1 MSPVIE
7 INESIIEAVPAVH
20 YRSAF
25 AREVNNLCSC
35 DKTRPEAV
43 AVELG
48 PHLTNAIT
56 SWMKELG
63 VSPLK
68 ETELPCMLGLL
79 YKNKFV
85 HPDYQETALGLQ
97 AHSGK
102 PLNELS
108 PELRRK
114 LLNYS
119 DKYLAGLSSTD
130 SIFEAIRCSIELNIP
145 VYGIDMDEFSARHGK
160 TVLIEEPQGLD
171 SGLSNYVVK
180 YGRIASMCRDAYV
193 DGRREYVMAARLKS
207 LAGRH
212 RRILFT
218 CGLAH
223 WEMIQIL
230 LKDPAVRPAEI
241 LITEGS
247 INFTRVIVH
256 PRMAVTFMDT
266 YPVLTTIYEQNRH
279 NPLNKSKDPFRIQKA
294 GHIYQ
299 DILAKVYNK
308 YFKEYKTVYKE
319 NKTNNNIQ
327 RIPDFEIFVS
337 NMQIVNQHFAP
348 SLTDLIDCARSMMS
362 PDFCDLLTTH
372 LMDIERPWASP
383 GQFPNLPM
391 VSRLPDNSE
400 QKENKAPVDFFNLTE
415 SVKDLKHPKPSV
427 RKRSGSFTLDYRNAN
442 PVPEYLLR
450 MWNWEDEPVVPRGR
464 ESCYDWVWPPC
475 EAILFGSAYE
485 ASKMAVTRSNEP
497 VSAVFE
503 GSLFDGL
510 DIKATIRSATAG
522 EKKIYIRKPSSTRKT
537 FYPDGKKPEPTVFIF
552 ENTPTD
558 IKSTWSLLI
567 AGTNLRRYLKDKTG
581 YDKIVAK
588 YGGYFISSISR
599 ISYHAVPSE
608 ISRYVVSYSI
618 LEGIT
623 AFGSPCI
630 NAMQGAQW
638 LEDNNFRA
646 CPVLTYTSIDTLI
659 DYYKNQHNME
669 ISETDWKTAMIRFAI
684 PFAKERVVVVAP
696 GNFKVSNKLHSEA
709 GKRNVSIDQI
719 PLSYFPAERIAEM
732 KQRLIVRA
740 KDNDGLTF
748 PPEAEQALGQ
758 KADKYLELLPLY
770 MQQQLKRK

>member
-1 MSPVIE
+1 
-7 INESIIEAVPAVH
+7 
-20 YRSAF
+20 
-25 AREVNNLCSC
+25 
-35 DKTRPEAV
+35 
-43 AVELG
+43 
-48 PHLTNAIT
+48 
-56 SWMKELG
+56 
-63 VSPLK
+63 
-68 ETELPCMLGLL
+68 
-79 YKNKFV
+79 
-85 HPDYQETALGLQ
+85 
-97 AHSGK
+97 
-102 PLNELS
+102 
-108 PELRRK
+108 
-114 LLNYS
+114 
-119 DKYLAGLSSTD
+119 
-130 SIFEAIRCSIELNIP
+130 
-145 VYGIDMDEFSARHGK
+145 
-160 TVLIEEPQGLD
+160 
-171 SGLSNYVVK
+171 
-180 YGRIASMCRDAYV
+180 
-193 DGRREYVMAARLKS
+193 
-207 LAGRH
+207 
-212 RRILFT
+212 
-218 CGLAH
+218 
-223 WEMIQIL
+223 
-230 LKDPAVRPAEI
+230 
-241 LITEGS
+241 
-247 INFTRVIVH
+247 
-256 PRMAVTFMDT
+256 
-266 YPVLTTIYEQNRH
+266 
-279 NPLNKSKDPFRIQKA
+279 
-294 GHIYQ
+294 
-299 DILAKVYNK
+299 
-308 YFKEYKTVYKE
+308 
-319 NKTNNNIQ
+319 
-327 RIPDFEIFVS
+327 
-337 NMQIVNQHFAP
+337 
-348 SLTDLIDCARSMMS
+348 
-362 PDFCDLLTTH
+362 
-372 LMDIERPWASP
+372 
-383 GQFPNLPM
+383 
-391 VSRLPDNSE
+391 
-400 QKENKAPVDFFNLTE
+400 
-415 SVKDLKHPKPSV
+415 
-427 RKRSGSFTLDYRNAN
+427 
-442 PVPEYLLR
+442 

-709 GKRNVSIDQI
+709 GKRNISIDQI

-732 KQRLIVRA
+732 KQRMIVRA

>member
-1 MSPVIE
+1 MSI
-7 INESIIEAVPAVH
+7 
-20 YRSAF
+20 
-25 AREVNNLCSC
+25 
-35 DKTRPEAV
+35 
-43 AVELG
+43 
-48 PHLTNAIT
+48 
-56 SWMKELG
+56 
-63 VSPLK
+63 PLK

-85 HPDYQETALGLQ
+85 HPDFQETALGLQ

-102 PLNELS
+102 PLNEIS
-108 PELRRK
+108 PELRRQ

-145 VYGIDMDEFSARHGK
+145 VYGIDMDEFSARQGK
-160 TVLIEEPQGLD
+160 MVFVEEPDGPD
-171 SGLSNYVVK
+171 FGLSRYVTK
-180 YGRIASMCRDAYV
+180 YGGIAAMCRDPYV
-193 DGRREYVMAARLKS
+193 DGRREYVMAARLKL

-212 RRILFT
+212 KRILFT

-223 WEMIQIL
+223 WETIQKL
-230 LKDPAVRPAEI
+230 LKDPVVRPAEI
-241 LITEGS
+241 LLPEGS
-247 INFTRVIVH
+247 LNFTRVIVH
-256 PRMAVTFMDT
+256 PRMAVTFMDI
-266 YPVLTTIYEQNRH
+266 YPVLTTIYEHNRH
-279 NPLNKSKDPFRIQKA
+279 NPLNKSKDPVRLPKT
-294 GHIYQ
+294 GLMYQ
-299 DILAKVYNK
+299 DILEKVYNK
-308 YFKEYKTVYKE
+308 YFIEYKTFYKE

-327 RIPDFEIFVS
+327 SIPDFERLVS

-348 SLTDLIDCARSMMS
+348 SMTDLIDCARSMMS
-362 PDFCDLLTTH
+362 PDFCDLLTTQ

-383 GQFPNLPM
+383 GQFPGLPII
-391 VSRLPDNSE
+391 SRMPDNQE
-400 QKENKAPVDFFNLTE
+400 QKENQMPVDLFNLTE
-415 SVKDLKHPKPSV
+415 SGKDSKQTKPSV
-427 RKRSGSFTLDYRNAN
+427 IRRSGSFTLDYRNAN

-450 MWNWEDEPVVPRGR
+450 MWNWEDEPVVPRGKG
-464 ESCYDWVWPPC
+464 SCYDWVWPPC
-475 EAILFGSAYE
+475 EALLFGSAYE
-485 ASKMAVTRSNEP
+485 ASKMAVTRSKEP

-522 EKKIYIRKPSSTRKT
+522 EKKIYIRKPSSARKI

-552 ENTPTD
+552 DNSPTD
-558 IKSTWSLLI
+558 IKSAWSLLI

-581 YDKIVAK
+581 YDNIIRK

-608 ISRYVVSYSI
+608 ISRYVVSYGI

-630 NAMQGAQW
+630 NAKQGAQW

-646 CPVLTYTSIDTLI
+646 CPVLTYTSVETLI

-669 ISETDWKTAMIRFAI
+669 ISETDWKTAMISFAI

-709 GKRNVSIDQI
+709 GKRNISIDQI

-732 KQRLIVRA
+732 KKRIIVRA
-740 KDNDGLTF
+740 IDNDGLTF
-748 PPEAEQALGQ
+748 PAEAEQVLGQ

-770 MQQQLKRK
+770 MQQQLKKK